1 MGYPYPQDTT
11 YPYPLRNPPFPS
23 AHQADNKYQA
33 RRSNI
38 PDQQKKCSNV
48 TQHHALQEQ
57 QCLVSG
63 SLDNKPITILI
74 YKGSSIS
81 PLDEQL
87 YYSLSSVPPL
97 QPLPFSVS
105 GADDKPLIT
114 LGKTFISIA
123 IDDDTFR
130 VQLVVTRNILFP
142 VVLGIDFL
150 QTDGGII
157 SFPINQLYLT
167 NPSPKPADPPIN
179 ADHILNTYTPP
190 IHTPNTNHP
199 SSRLTVHPNQP
210 YHKINT
216 EPVTIPARANAVM
229 TVPCTLPCSGNSL
242 FEPLKQYFVN
252 QPVQY
257 TPVIITAENGNLPVH
272 FINHSDHEVV
282 IPKHSYFGAKGEKVQ
297 ESSDQDILLT
307 NTSPEPVSQH
317 ALSKCLAH
325 SDLLPKITPPLKIT
339 LQKTHLTLPPH
350 LKTYLQ
356 NLLSLKTQSL
366 LTVYCQITLGI
377 PQQIM

>member
-1 MGYPYPQDTT
+1 MIQ
-11 YPYPLRNPPFPS
+11 N
-23 AHQADNKYQA
+23 
-33 RRSNI
+33 
-38 PDQQKKCSNV
+38 
-48 TQHHALQEQ
+48 HALLDR

-74 YKGSSIS
+74 DTGSCIS
-81 PLDEQL
+81 LLDEQL
-87 YYSLSSVPPL
+87 YYSLSLVPSL
-97 QPLPFSVS
+97 QPMLFSIS
-105 GADDKPLIT
+105 GADDKPLIA
-114 LGKTFISIA
+114 LGKTSLSIA
-123 IDDDTFR
+123 IDDNTFQ

-142 VVLGIDFL
+142 VVLGTGFL
-150 QTDGGII
+150 QTHSETI
-157 SFPINQLYLT
+157 SFPTNQLYLT

-179 ADHILNTYTPP
+179 VDHIHNTYTPP

-199 SSRLTVHPNQP
+199 SSCLTLHPKQP

-216 EPVTIPARANAVM
+216 EPVTIPARANTVM
-229 TVPCTLPCSGNSL
+229 TIPCTLPCSGNSL
-242 FEPLKQYFVN
+242 LEPLKQYFVN

-257 TPVIITAENGNLPVH
+257 TPVIITAENGNIPVH
-272 FINHSDHEVV
+272 FTNHSDHEVV
-282 IPKHSYFGAKGEKVQ
+282 IPKHSYVGAKGEKVQ
-297 ESSDQDILLT
+297 ESDQDILLT

-339 LQKTHLTLPPH
+339 IQETHLTLPPD

-356 NLLSLKTQSL
+356 NLLPLKTLSL

>member
-1 MGYPYPQDTT
+1 MIN
-11 YPYPLRNPPFPS
+11 L
-23 AHQADNKYQA
+23 
-33 RRSNI
+33 
-38 PDQQKKCSNV
+38 
-48 TQHHALQEQ
+48 
-57 QCLVSG
+57 
-63 SLDNKPITILI
+63 
-74 YKGSSIS
+74 
-81 PLDEQL
+81 
-87 YYSLSSVPPL
+87 
-97 QPLPFSVS
+97 
-105 GADDKPLIT
+105 
-114 LGKTFISIA
+114 ISIA

-142 VVLGIDFL
+142 VVLGTDFL

-157 SFPINQLYLT
+157 SFPTNQLYLT

-179 ADHILNTYTPP
+179 VDHIHNTYTPP

-199 SSRLTVHPNQP
+199 SSCLTLHPKQP

-216 EPVTIPARANAVM
+216 EPVTIPARANTVM
-229 TVPCTLPCSGNSL
+229 TIPCTLPCSGNSL
-242 FEPLKQYFVN
+242 LEPLKQYFVN

-257 TPVIITAENGNLPVH
+257 TPVIITAENGNIPVH
-272 FINHSDHEVV
+272 FTNHSDHEVV
-282 IPKHSYFGAKGEKVQ
+282 IPKHSYVGAKGEKVQ
-297 ESSDQDILLT
+297 ESDQDILLT

-317 ALSKCLAH
+317 ALSKYLAH

-339 LQKTHLTLPPH
+339 IQETHLTLPPD

-356 NLLSLKTQSL
+356 NLLPLKTLSL